1 MKYVGENSI
10 KKLIALIKGD
20 LSTKQPT
27 ITAEGILK
35 GDGEGTITAAETQ
48 EATLVDVPTGLLKG
62 DGTTIT
68 AAVGGTDY
76 VEPENIKDVDLV
88 DVVSYSPET
97 RTDAEKAQA
106 RANIGAAPES
116 HVSDTTVH
124 VTAAEKEA
132 WNGKQDALSAA
143 TEAPV
148 MDGTAAVGTSAKY
161 AREDHVHPSDTSKLS
176 LTGGTMTGRVE
187 YANKSFQLGKFLGI
201 KNDQTGPYYGIS
213 GYFRDDSIKNGS
225 TEEADSRG
233 NAGVFIRG
241 AAMEIGTLMDGSG
254 NFYSG
259 GTVGIHSLSDP
270 TNTYDAANKNYVDTT
285 ITTKVPEWARS
296 ATKPTYTATDVGAIS
311 IIYELS
317 QIGLTTD
324 TMTSIQNIV
333 EKMPTPSIGI
343 FATVPAWKTAG
354 LVDLGNYG
362 TLVIHKKTNSY
373 AFCQFSISD
382 TADYAIGY
390 VNTGSGT
397 GIKWSGW
404 KKVVTTVDTALS
416 STSTNPVQNKVI
428 NTAIAGKQATIT
440 GGATTIANSN
450 LTASRALVSDANGKV
465 AVSAVTS
472 TELGYLD
479 GVTSA
484 IQTQINGKAA
494 SSHNHAA
501 SNITS
506 GTLALARG
514 GTGKTAYA
522 STNYTTIEY
531 RGERFATADTN
542 PGTNGTICWTYG

>member
-62 DGTTIT
+62 DGTTII

-124 VTAAEKEA
+124 VTAAEKET

-143 TEAPV
+143 TEAPA
-148 MDGTAAVGTSAKY
+148 MDDTAAVGTSAKY

-176 LTGGTMTGRVE
+176 LTGGTMTGTLKIQDSNATKRTTLGVNPSSNIS
-187 YANKSFQLGKFLGI
+187 YVQYFDINNNVAANLGI
-201 KNDQTGPYYGIS
+201 NNNEIFYQPTQDMSTWTKYNLIHTGNKDLIAPT
-213 GYFRDDSIKNGS
+213 D
-225 TEEADSRG
+225 
-233 NAGVFIRG
+233 
-241 AAMEIGTLMDGSG
+241 IGT
-254 NFYSG
+254 
-259 GTVGIHSLSDP
+259 I
-270 TNTYDAANKNYVDTT
+270 K
-285 ITTKVPEWARS
+285 
-296 ATKPTYTATDVGAIS
+296 

-506 GTLALARG
+506 GTLALACG